1 MKTSRTS
8 NLDQQKSSSKI
19 AEEKVG
25 PDRWISRTI
34 RIGQELEHPNLKKR
48 HKQKKLIQ
56 TIEDEQL
63 ANPENN
69 QSLLKNVLHK
79 GYWKYKPEHFQEA
92 QNNVKKKYERPS
104 LSTVKQAFEKE
115 MSDA

>member
-1 MKTSRTS
+1 MNSMSNSKYDVNWLNQRSTETEIEDFLPSGHTSIHKTHTTFGPMDMHNSTSRGS
-8 NLDQQKSSSKI
+8 RFDMQKSTSKV
-19 AEEKVG
+19 ADEKVG

-48 HKQKKLIQ
+48 YKQKKLIQ

-69 QSLLKNVLHK
+69 
-79 GYWKYKPEHFQEA
+79 
-92 QNNVKKKYERPS
+92 
-104 LSTVKQAFEKE
+104 
-115 MSDA
+115 

>member
-34 RIGQELEHPNLKKR
+34 RIG
-48 HKQKKLIQ
+48 
-56 TIEDEQL
+56 
-63 ANPENN
+63 
-69 QSLLKNVLHK
+69 
-79 GYWKYKPEHFQEA
+79 
-92 QNNVKKKYERPS
+92 
-104 LSTVKQAFEKE
+104 
-115 MSDA
+115 